1 MRCGSLNQVEKT
13 IFAII
18 IIIIPIIIMLAYS
31 VSESDHE
38 QSFITLC
45 VVWQKMIYVNWF
57 FTLKKKQHIIK
68 LYITFSHKTVTVS
81 FVRLKKKACGNAAD

>member
-38 QSFITLC
+38 QGFITLC

-57 FTLKKKQHIIK
+57 FTLKNKK
-68 LYITFSHKTVTVS
+68 TSH
-81 FVRLKKKACGNAAD
+81 N

>member
-18 IIIIPIIIMLAYS
+18 IIIIPIIIIMLAYS

-57 FTLKKKQHIIK
+57 FTLKE
-68 LYITFSHKTVTVS
+68 KT
-81 FVRLKKKACGNAAD
+81 AHN

>member
-18 IIIIPIIIMLAYS
+18 IIIIPIIIIMLAYS

-38 QSFITLC
+38 QSFILFVSC
-45 VVWQKMIYVNWF
+45 GKKWF
-57 FTLKKKQHIIK
+57 MLIGFLLWKKK
-68 LYITFSHKTVTVS
+68 KT
-81 FVRLKKKACGNAAD
+81 AHN

>member
-1 MRCGSLNQVEKT
+1 MRFGSLNQVEKT

-18 IIIIPIIIMLAYS
+18 IIIPIIIIMFAYFM
-31 VSESDHE
+31 SESDHE

-57 FTLKKKQHIIK
+57 FTLKKIK
-68 LYITFSHKTVTVS
+68 KNNT
-81 FVRLKKKACGNAAD
+81 